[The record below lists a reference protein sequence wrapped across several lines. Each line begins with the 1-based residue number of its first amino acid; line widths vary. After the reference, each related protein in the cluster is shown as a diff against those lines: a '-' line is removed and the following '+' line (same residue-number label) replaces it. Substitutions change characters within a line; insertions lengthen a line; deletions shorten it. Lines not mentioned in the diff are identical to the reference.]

1 MTNNPEIAFH
11 SGAPLTI
18 TVRNLRAQSE
28 GAEMSVGILIACGDR
43 REQKNLLL
51 TMEQY
56 CDLKPGKGEI
66 SEEYYERLEAASQLC
81 AAMRCGENLLSYGA
95 NSVQMLTRK
104 LVQRGF
110 SKEQALFAAKKLE
123 EMGLIDE
130 AGDLRREVEK
140 CLRKLWGSKRISA
153 HLWSRG
159 FGADAMAE
167 LPDVL
172 SEVDFSVNCAAMIRK
187 HYGEPPTDVAEQRR
201 MIASLTRY
209 GYSLSEIKS
218 ALLLLRE

>member
-1 MTNNPEIAFH
+1 M
-11 SGAPLTI
+11 G
-18 TVRNLRAQSE
+18 
-28 GAEMSVGILIACGDR
+28 
-43 REQKNLLL
+43 
-51 TMEQY
+51 
-56 CDLKPGKGEI
+56 LKPGKGEI
-66 SEEYYERLEAASQLC
+66 TEEYYERLEAASQLC

-110 SKEQALFAAKKLE
+110 SKEQALCAAEKLE

-140 CLRKLWGSKRISA
+140 CLRKRWGAKRIST

-167 LPDVL
+167 L
-172 SEVDFSVNCAAMIRK
+172 SEVLEDVDFTANCAAMIRK
-187 HYGEPPTDVAEQRR
+187 HYGEPPTDAAEQRR
-201 MIASLTRY
+201 MVASLTRY
-209 GYSLSEIKS
+209 GYSLGEIKS
-218 ALLLLRE
+218 ALLLLRES